1 MQAHPTATTQVHTL
15 EDVPIARSMI
25 ERGMVSEL
33 DIWAEHGD
41 AEFTAAV
48 NDLVATLPEKVR
60 EGLPAPLATP

>member
-1 MQAHPTATTQVHTL
+1 
-15 EDVPIARSMI
+15 MI